1 MPKPNKMDIVDR
13 GEMTF
18 VRVGGD
24 VKAAIAQKVNDRLM
38 KDMTNSMNEIEKVID
53 GYEENS
59 TLVGLIVG
67 LTSPETLSAQGKV
80 VRELAIAANK
90 YKELAAELAAVAHNI
105 DENCFYILDLA
116 HITRYGL
123 DVYGKA

>member
-1 MPKPNKMDIVDR
+1 MPKPAQIDIADR
-13 GEMTF
+13 GEIF
-18 VRVGGD
+18 VRTGQD
-24 VKAAIAQKVNDRLM
+24 IKEAIAQKVNDRLM
-38 KDMTNSMNEIEKVID
+38 RDMTSSMNEIEKVID

-80 VRELAIAANK
+80 VRELAISANQS
-90 YKELAAELAAVAHNI
+90 KELAAELAAVAHNI
-105 DENCFYILDLA
+105 DENCYYVLNFEQIK
-116 HITRYGL
+116 RYGL